1 MRGASAE
8 SLAALTDELGPAK
21 GLVPTIKEW
30 AAKLPGVSGHAEEGD
45 GSLDARMADDL
56 FGVAD
61 VLRREP
67 SLRRTVTDV
76 SVPAEAKS
84 RLARQV
90 FERALASESMDLVAS
105 AVSRRWAA
113 SRDLADS
120 LEYLGVV
127 CILRS
132 AEKRGEADALED
144 ELFGFGRIVADNPDL
159 RDALSDPARSTEDK
173 RRLIAD
179 LLDGRATTAAIRLAQ
194 ESVAGTHRTVALAV
208 EAYQKIVAEHRNRLV
223 ATVRVARELSEQ
235 DAARLANA
243 LERQYGRPV
252 HLNVMIDP
260 GVIGGI
266 RVEIGDDVI
275 DGTVSSRLDDA
286 RRQLAG

>member
-21 GLVPTIKEW
+21 GLVPTIKQW
-30 AAKLPGVSGHAEEGD
+30 ASKLPGVSEHAAEDD

-76 SVPAEAKS
+76 SVPAEAKA
-84 RLARQV
+84 RLSRQV

-127 CILRS
+127 CVLRS

-159 RDALSDPARSTEDK
+159 RDALSDPARSTADK
-173 RRLIAD
+173 RRLLAD
-179 LLDGRATTAAIRLAQ
+179 LLEGRVTAATIRLAQ

-223 ATVRVARELSEQ
+223 ATVRVARELSDQ